1 MSPRAAN
8 RPAARPLVVAT
19 LAACLCAL
27 AGGAMARSSDRR
39 QPMNV
44 EAGAQQGTVDGNG
57 VTTLSGGVTITQGTL
72 DIRSS
77 RAEIHQRNSDVQRA
91 VLTGSPVVLKQVLD
105 DGSPMTARAAK
116 VDYDMQT
123 EIVVFTGNVQIE
135 QPRGTMSG
143 QRVVYN
149 MKTSRVDS
157 GGEGGGRVKMTIQPK
172 AKAGG

>member
-1 MSPRAAN
+1 M
-8 RPAARPLVVAT
+8 
-19 LAACLCAL
+19 
-27 AGGAMARSSDRR
+27 DID
-39 QPMNV
+39 
-44 EAGAQQGTVDGNG
+44 AGAQQGALDGNSIN
-57 VTTLSGGVTITQGTL
+57 TLSGGVTITQGTL

-77 RAEIHQRNSDVQRA
+77 RADIHQRNGEVRRA
-91 VLTGSPVVLKQVLD
+91 VLTGSPVVLKQTMD
-105 DGSPMTARAAK
+105 DGQPMTARASK

-123 EIVVFTGNVQIE
+123 EIVTFTGNVTIE

-149 MKTSRVDS
+149 MKTNRVDS